1 MKKFILITLT
11 LSFGLFPLATLLK
24 AQEETVDPETTL
36 TLFGLIQQG
45 GWFMVPLGLCSLA
58 MFFLI
63 FYAIRETQK
72 TRFIPAGILESLG
85 LALEER
91 DLPKAAEMIDQKPA
105 ILTRSLRIALLKARP
120 DLEDANKGAIETSL
134 SECLEQ
140 EENNVGQW
148 INYLNVVATVA
159 PMIGLLGTVSGM
171 IQAFQTIAGGGMG
184 RPELLAGDIGEALV
198 TTATGLIIGI
208 PAMIAYFVL
217 RNRLNNQMLS
227 TAQEATTLID
237 RLAGEFPTYTEEE
250 STET

>member
-1 MKKFILITLT
+1 MNKTILTTLT
-11 LSFGLFPLATLLK
+11 LSLLFPLGTALH
-24 AQEETVDPETTL
+24 AEEEPVPPESSL

-45 GWFMVPLGLCSLA
+45 GYFMIPLGLCSLA

-72 TRFIPAGILESLG
+72 NRFIPGGILESLG

-91 DLPKAAEMIDQKPA
+91 DIPQASEIIDQKPA
-105 ILTRSLRIALLKARP
+105 ILTRSLRTALLKARP
-120 DLEDANKGAIETSL
+120 DLEDANKNAVETSL

-227 TAQEATTLID
+227 TAQEATVLID
-237 RLAGEFPTYTEEE
+237 RLAGELPPTVEEAPLE
-250 STET
+250 E